1 MSFLDNLE
9 NNLKAL
15 EGREEASDGREQAS
29 LRREADRRDA
39 LAAAPH
45 AERLKSGAFTAE
57 LLSAATLAGH
67 SMRTKVHFTWLGTTL
82 RLEARNRRLE
92 LRPTADGVTAV
103 FLEGGEEIRTTPAD
117 LDGSPAALVRELL
130 GTPGE

>member
-15 EGREEASDGREQAS
+15 EGREDASAGNEQAS
-29 LRREADRRDA
+29 RRRDAERRDA
-39 LAAAPH
+39 LAVAPH

-57 LLSAATLAGH
+57 LLSAATLAGY

-82 RLEARNRRLE
+82 RLDARNRRLE

-103 FLEGGEEIRTTPAD
+103 FLEGGQEVRTTPAD

-130 GTPGE
+130 GMPGD